1 MAQPNGQNGHGGQ
14 FDTIGG
20 AGYWMKMVKCQDACP
35 VHTDACGY
43 VNAIAEGRDQDAY
56 RIARATNP
64 FASIC
69 GRVCGAPCEANCR
82 RGSLD
87 SPVSIRALKRFVT
100 SQFGP
105 ESGDFRLHHE
115 GCNQQMLPPGRGNYE
130 PVAVVGAGVAG
141 LTVAHDLAQ
150 VGYKVTVFE
159 AHSTP
164 GGMLTAGVPVFRL
177 PRELVMAEINAIL
190 ALGIDLKCNQR
201 LGRDFTI
208 KSLREQGFKAIF
220 LGVGLPKGRKLDLP
234 GANLTGVY
242 DGMDF
247 LRAFNEGNPLPVGKR
262 IVVIGGG
269 NVAYDV
275 ARSAVRP
282 QDQFA
287 PAAPVSD
294 VHSSEATALDVARSA
309 VRMEGDK
316 EVHVVCLESRRQ
328 MPADEI
334 EVTEGAE
341 EGLVLHN
348 SRGPRAILDKDGK
361 VAGLRTVECT
371 AVFDESGRFN
381 PSFNEANI
389 EEIPADTI
397 IFSIGQSS
405 DLSFLE
411 PGDGVESNRGLIKV
425 DPETYQTTAPDVF
438 ACGDIA
444 HGPRLF
450 INAIRSAQIAAR
462 SMHDYLRGTHTQE
475 SVRSSW
481 SPAEYTMRE
490 GWDQLRR
497 HHPPVAPAAARAASL
512 QIVEDNF
519 PEDAARTQAARCLRC
534 NVNTVFDTEICVA
547 CTGCVDVCPENLIR
561 LTGLAELC
569 TTSEGRGWVAGVLA
583 IAPVEL
589 ERYSKAQL
597 DALGGVMLKDETTC
611 IRCGLCA
618 SRCPSH
624 AITMQ
629 RFNFRRM
636 CVSSADRN
644 PKLNYGANTQEGNGQ
659 ASSESPAQGRP

>member
-1 MAQPNGQNGHGGQ
+1 MAHTGGQ
-14 FDTIGG
+14 FDVIGG
-20 AGYWMKMVKCQDACP
+20 SGYWMKMVKCQDACP

-100 SQFGP
+100 EQFGP
-105 ESGDFRLHHE
+105 ETGDFTNYRE
-115 GCNQQMLPPGRGNYE
+115 GCNQEMLPQNRGDYE
-130 PVAVVGAGVAG
+130 RVAVVGAGVAG
-141 LTVAHDLAQ
+141 LTVAHDLVQ
-150 VGYKVTVFE
+150 LGYKVTVFE
-159 AHSTP
+159 AYSSP

-177 PRELVMAEINAIL
+177 PRELVMSEINAIL
-190 ALGIDLKCNQR
+190 SLGVELKCNQR
-201 LGRDFTI
+201 LGRDFSI
-208 KSLREQGFKAIF
+208 NSLREQGFKAIF

-234 GANLTGVY
+234 GADLAGVY

-247 LRAFNEGNPLPVGKR
+247 LRAFNEGNPLPVGNR
-262 IVVIGGG
+262 IIVIGGG

-282 QDQFA
+282 QDSFGTSS
-287 PAAPVSD
+287 PDSFGPSGTGDD
-294 VHSSEATALDVARSA
+294 VHSSESVAYDVARSA
-309 VRMEGDK
+309 VRMGGEK
-316 EVHVVCLESRRQ
+316 QVHVVCLENRKQ

-348 SRGPRAILDKDGK
+348 SRGPREILGRDGK
-361 VAGLRTVECT
+361 VAGLRTVECA
-371 AVFDESGRFN
+371 AVFDANGRFN
-381 PSFNEANI
+381 PTFNEQNV
-389 EEIPADTI
+389 EDIPADTI

-405 DLSFLE
+405 DLSFLQ
-411 PGDGVESNRGLIKV
+411 PDDGVESNRGLIKV

-462 SMHDYLRGTHTQE
+462 SMHDFLRGTRTE
-475 SVRSSW
+475 ETIRSSW
-481 SPAEYTMRE
+481 SPATYTMRD

-497 HHPPVAPAAARAASL
+497 HHPPVADASKRASSL
-512 QIVEDNF
+512 QVIEA
-519 PEDAARTQAARCLRC
+519 PYPTDAARTQASRCLRC
-534 NVNTVFDTEICVA
+534 NVNTVFDTAMCVA
-547 CTGCVDVCPENLIR
+547 CTGCVDICPENLIR
-561 LTGLAELC
+561 LTGLAEVC
-569 TTSEGRGWVAGVLA
+569 NTTEGREWTASVLA
-583 IAPVEL
+583 IAPEEL
-589 ERYSKAQL
+589 DKYTKAQL
-597 DALGGVMLKDETTC
+597 DSLGGVMMKDETTC

-618 SRCPSH
+618 ARCPSH

-629 RFNFRRM
+629 RFDFHRM
-636 CVSSADRN
+636 CVTLPGVN
-644 PKLNYGANTQEGNGQ
+644 PKLKQTQE
-659 ASSESPAQGRP
+659 RP

>member
-1 MAQPNGQNGHGGQ
+1 MAEAKGQ
-14 FDTIGG
+14 FGLIGG
-20 AGYWMKMVKCQDACP
+20 AGYWMEMVKCQDACP

-43 VNAIAEGRDQDAY
+43 VNAIAEGRDEDAY

-87 SPVSIRALKRFVT
+87 QPVSIRALKRFVT
-100 SQFGP
+100 SQYGP
-105 ESGDFRLHHE
+105 ESGNSDHYLA
-115 GCNQQMLPPGRGNYE
+115 GCNREMLPPSRGDYE
-130 PVAVVGAGVAG
+130 PVAVIGAGVAG
-141 LTVAHDLAQ
+141 MTVAHDLAIL
-150 VGYKVTVFE
+150 GYKVTVFE

-190 ALGIDLKCNQR
+190 SLGVELKCNQR
-201 LGRDFTI
+201 LGRDFSI
-208 KSLREQGFKAIF
+208 AELRAQGYKAIF

-234 GANLTGVY
+234 GADLAGVY

-262 IVVIGGG
+262 IIVIGGG

-282 QDQFA
+282 L
-287 PAAPVSD
+287 
-294 VHSSEATALDVARSA
+294 EALEDHETVADMERGESVAYDVARSA
-309 VRMEGDK
+309 MRLSNDK
-316 EVHVVCLESRRQ
+316 EVHVVCLEKRSE

-334 EVTEGAE
+334 EVTEGSE
-341 EGLVLHN
+341 EGLILHN
-348 SRGPRAILDKDGK
+348 SRGPRGIIGENGK

-371 AVFDESGRFN
+371 AVFDANGRFS
-381 PSFNEANI
+381 PSFDENSI
-389 EEIPADTI
+389 ETIPADTI

-405 DLSFLE
+405 DLSFLQLD
-411 PGDGVESNRGLIKV
+411 DGVESVRGLIKV
-425 DPETYQTTAPDVF
+425 DPQTYQTTAPDVF

-450 INAIRSAQIAAR
+450 IHAIRSAQIAAR
-462 SMHDYLRGTHTQE
+462 SMHDFLRGTHTEEVVQ
-475 SVRSSW
+475 SSW
-481 SPAEYTMRE
+481 EKAAYTMRE
-490 GWDQLRR
+490 DWDQLCRE
-497 HHPPVAPAAARAASL
+497 HPPVAPARERANSLQVIEDAFPDSDARA
-512 QIVEDNF
+512 
-519 PEDAARTQAARCLRC
+519 QAARCLRC
-534 NVNTVFDTEICVA
+534 NVNTVFETNICVA

-561 LTGLAELC
+561 LTGLDELC
-569 TTSEGRGWVAGVLA
+569 KTPEGSEWVAGLLGVPPSEMTK
-583 IAPVEL
+583 ISTDEL
-589 ERYSKAQL
+589 K
-597 DALGGVMLKDETTC
+597 ALGGVLLKDESIC

-629 RFNFRRM
+629 RFNFRRQ
-636 CVSSADRN
+636 CVSLPGLN
-644 PKLNYGANTQEGNGQ
+644 PKLKYPVASGDAQGQ
-659 ASSESPAQGRP
+659 A

>member
-1 MAQPNGQNGHGGQ
+1 M
-14 FDTIGG
+14 IGG

-43 VNAIAEGRDQDAY
+43 VNAIAEGRDEDAY

-82 RGSLD
+82 RGDLD

-105 ESGDFRLHHE
+105 ESGEFRYYHE
-115 GCNQQMLPPGRGNYE
+115 GCNQKMLPPDRGDYE
-130 PVAVVGAGVAG
+130 RVAVVGAGVAG

-190 ALGIDLKCNQR
+190 SLKIELICNQR

-208 KSLREQGFKAIF
+208 QSLRDQGFKAIF

-234 GANLTGVY
+234 GASLCGVY
-242 DGMDF
+242 DGMDV

-275 ARSAVRP
+275 ARSAVRM
-282 QDQFA
+282 
-287 PAAPVSD
+287 S
-294 VHSSEATALDVARSA
+294 
-309 VRMEGDK
+309 GDK
-316 EVHVVCLESRRQ
+316 EVHVVCLEKRSE
-328 MPADEI
+328 MPAGEI

-341 EGLVLHN
+341 EGLMLHN
-348 SRGPRAILDKDGK
+348 SRGPREIVGHDGR
-361 VAGLRTVECT
+361 VSGLRTVECVS
-371 AVFDESGRFN
+371 VFDSNGRFN
-381 PSFNEANI
+381 PSFNEADS

-405 DLSFLE
+405 DLSFLR

-450 INAIRSAQIAAR
+450 INAIRSAQVAAR
-462 SMHDYLRGTHTQE
+462 SMHDFLRGSRTEET
-475 SVRSSW
+475 VRSSW
-481 SPAEYTMRE
+481 SPAAYTMRE
-490 GWDQLRR
+490 GWEKLRR
-497 HHPPVAPAAARAASL
+497 HHPPVVAASERAPSL
-512 QIVEDNF
+512 QVIENSY
-519 PEDAARTQAARCLRC
+519 PEEAAHAQAARCLRC
-534 NVNTVFDTEICVA
+534 NVNTVFDAAMCVA
-547 CTGCVDVCPENLIR
+547 CTGCVDICPENLIR

-569 TTSEGRGWVAGVLA
+569 RTSDGRDWVASVLA
-583 IAPVEL
+583 VTPEEL
-589 ERYSKAQL
+589 DKYSKAQL
-597 DALGGVMLKDETTC
+597 DSMGGVLLKDETTC

-618 SRCPSH
+618 ARCPSH

-629 RFNFRRM
+629 RFDFRRM
-636 CVSSADRN
+636 CVSIPGLN
-644 PKLNYGANTQEGNGQ
+644 PRLKRGFHVTQLTDEGGDGQ
-659 ASSESPAQGRP
+659 ARPKSQALERP